1 MKLKDAKQEFIAE
14 LKGHPKTKQLTFL
27 EGVAMLVGTNI
38 GIGILS
44 IAHTSKS
51 AGFLPLLF
59 WLIVAGFLSTI
70 TMLYIAEAN
79 LRTRE
84 KLQLTGLC
92 VKYLGTPA
100 KWVMFLSVAVTSIG
114 ALMAYEK
121 ASGRILN
128 ELLSIP
134 NAIGSI
140 LFFIPAALVLWLG
153 LKAIG
158 RGEKQIVGIMFGILC
173 LLVIFTLFK
182 QKTDFKHLLEL
193 GENYIVAS
201 VPIFNVIVFVYS
213 SQYIVPE
220 MCRGFAHTPQKLPKA
235 IILGNIITFAMLT
248 LIPLS
253 AIAIEGLQNVSDV
266 VTLSWGKAIGEWA
279 YYIANIF
286 ALCAILTSY
295 WALGGMFLTNIAN
308 HINTDVENNLKS
320 RFLILLFVVIPPL
333 LFVLLDLIESVDQA
347 LYYPGVV
354 GALVLSLF
362 PILILH
368 KARKLN
374 EQRTDY
380 VCPSYLTS
388 WAVKALIIVVYLSAT
403 FGSILQHFG
412 LLMQVTEFLLDF
424 LGMQS
429 LMGA

>member
-1 MKLKDAKQEFIAE
+1 
-14 LKGHPKTKQLTFL
+14 
-27 EGVAMLVGTNI
+27 
-38 GIGILS
+38 
-44 IAHTSKS
+44 
-51 AGFLPLLF
+51 
-59 WLIVAGFLSTI
+59 
-70 TMLYIAEAN
+70 
-79 LRTRE
+79 
-84 KLQLTGLC
+84 
-92 VKYLGTPA
+92 
-100 KWVMFLSVAVTSIG
+100 
-114 ALMAYEK
+114 
-121 ASGRILN
+121 
-128 ELLSIP
+128 
-134 NAIGSI
+134 
-140 LFFIPAALVLWLG
+140 
-153 LKAIG
+153 
-158 RGEKQIVGIMFGILC
+158 MFGILVA
-173 LLVIFTLFK
+173 LVIATFFK
-182 QKTDFKHLLEL
+182 AELNFSNALEMHWDL
-193 GENYIVAS
+193 VAS
-201 VPIFNVIVFVYS
+201 LPIFNTVVFVYS

-253 AIAIEGLQNVSDV
+253 AIAIEGLQNISDV

-279 YYIANIF
+279 YFIANIF

-412 LLMQVTEFLLDF
+412 LLTQVTEFLLDF